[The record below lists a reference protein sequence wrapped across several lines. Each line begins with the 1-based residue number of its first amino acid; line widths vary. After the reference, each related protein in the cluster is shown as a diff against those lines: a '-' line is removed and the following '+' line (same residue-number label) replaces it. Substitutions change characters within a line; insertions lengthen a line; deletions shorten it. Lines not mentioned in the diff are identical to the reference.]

1 VSDTE
6 SIPPDAPAPPQGP
19 GRSGVFRPLEPAE
32 PSALPD
38 ERAARQRQ
46 RGEATSFVR
55 WLAELL
61 VLVAVAVVAAW
72 AITTYLVQPFIIPST
87 SMENTLL
94 VGDRVLVSKLTY
106 RFSEPRYGDV
116 VVFTSPEDGKTDL
129 IKRVIAVAGQTV
141 DVQDGRV
148 IVDGKPLSEPYVDP
162 DFPSHYDAAAAVH
175 VPAGSVW
182 VMGDNRANSKDS
194 RYIGP
199 IATSMIRGKAFA
211 IYWPPSRI
219 GGL

>member
-1 VSDTE
+1 MSDLD
-6 SIPPDAPAPPQGP
+6 IPTTDT
-19 GRSGVFRPLEPAE
+19 
-32 PSALPD
+32 D
-38 ERAARQRQ
+38 ERADKEEGFLRWF
-46 RGEATSFVR
+46 GELV
-55 WLAELL
+55 
-61 VLVAVAVVAAW
+61 VLVALAFILAMGIKTFV
-72 AITTYLVQPFIIPST
+72 VQPFIIPST

-94 VGDRVLVSKLTY
+94 VGDRVLVSKFAY
-106 RFSEPRYGDV
+106 RFGEPRYGDV

-148 IVDGKPLSEPYVDP
+148 IVDGKPLTEPYINP
-162 DFPSHYDAAAAVH
+162 DFQSHYDADEAVK
-175 VPAGSVW
+175 VPAGTVW

-199 IATSMIRGKAFA
+199 IATSKIRGKAFA

>member
-1 VSDTE
+1 MEHHGTGAHRTGERATSDLVDTRDEPQPATVQVALHGHEAVEALELRAGSRE
-6 SIPPDAPAPPQGP
+6 SRTS
-19 GRSGVFRPLEPAE
+19 RSNEIAHARPLVPIQLAQQRRQI
-32 PSALPD
+32 ALAAD
-38 ERAARQRQ
+38 REQRAD
-46 RGEATSFVR
+46 
-55 WLAELL
+55 
-61 VLVAVAVVAAW
+61 
-72 AITTYLVQPFIIPST
+72 I
-87 SMENTLL
+87 
-94 VGDRVLVSKLTY
+94 GDRVLVSKFAY
-106 RFSEPRYGDV
+106 RTGGPRYGDV

-148 IVDGKPLSEPYVDP
+148 IVDGTTLSEPYINQ
-162 DFPSHYDAAAAVH
+162 DFPSHDDADAIRT
-175 VPAGSVW
+175 VPAGTVW

-199 IATSMIRGKAFA
+199 IAASAILGRAFA

>member
-1 VSDTE
+1 MSDTE
-6 SIPPDAPAPPQGP
+6 SIPPDAPAPPQGA
-19 GRSGVFRPLEPAE
+19 GRSGVFGPLEPAE
-32 PSALPD
+32 PATLAD
-38 ERAARQRQ
+38 EKAARERQ
-46 RGEATSFVR
+46 RGEAPSFVR
-55 WLAELL
+55 WLLELL
-61 VLVAVAVVAAW
+61 VLVAVAVGAAW
-72 AITTYLVQPFIIPST
+72 AITTFLVQPFIIPST

-94 VGDRVLVSKLTY
+94 VGDRVLVSKFAY
-106 RFSEPRYGDV
+106 RFGEPRYGDV

-148 IVDGKPLSEPYVDP
+148 IVDGKPLTEPYVNP
-162 DFPSHYDAAAAVH
+162 DFQSHYDADEAVK
-175 VPAGSVW
+175 VPAGTVW

-199 IATSMIRGKAFA
+199 IATSKIRGKAFA

>member
-1 VSDTE
+1 MSDTGN
-6 SIPPDAPAPPQGP
+6 IPSDAPPPTPGV
-19 GRSGVFRPLEPAE
+19 GRSGVFGPAE
-32 PSALPD
+32 PADPATLAD
-38 ERAARQRQ
+38 ERGARDRQR
-46 RGEATSFVR
+46 REGTSFVR
-55 WLAELL
+55 WLAEIGVLL
-61 VLVAVAVVAAW
+61 AVAVFAAW
-72 AITTYLVQPFIIPST
+72 AITTYVVQPFVIPST
-87 SMENTLL
+87 SMENTLM
-94 VGDRVLVSKLTY
+94 VGDRVLVSKFAY
-106 RFSEPRYGDV
+106 RTGGPRYGDV

-148 IVDGKPLSEPYVDP
+148 IVDGTTLSEPYINQ
-162 DFPSHYDAAAAVH
+162 DFPSHDDADAIRT
-175 VPAGSVW
+175 VPAGTVW

-199 IATSMIRGKAFA
+199 IAASAILGRAFA